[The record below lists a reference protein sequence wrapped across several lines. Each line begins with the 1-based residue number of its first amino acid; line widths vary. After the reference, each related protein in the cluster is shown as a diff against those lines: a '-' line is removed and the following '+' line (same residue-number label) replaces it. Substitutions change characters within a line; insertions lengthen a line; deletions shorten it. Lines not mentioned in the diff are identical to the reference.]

1 MKEHK
6 LGMKIQ
12 NNVGVLIFSGKGSL
26 TDIYRVQQMKQERY
40 HGVILQKNVPGVG
53 KTQWQFLRGKSV
65 DKALQIW

>member
-26 TDIYRVQQMKQERY
+26 TY
-40 HGVILQKNVPGVG
+40 LQSATNEVRKISWSNFAKECSRCREDPMAISWR
-53 KTQWQFLRGKSV
+53 KKCR
-65 DKALQIW
+65 